1 MLKKFFFLQLSMLVA
16 CQLLA
21 QPVVHKDNTV
31 TFRYENSSAKKVA
44 VDVQFAGRH
53 EMTRDANGV
62 WTITLGPAAPD
73 IYPYCY
79 VVDGIQVMDP
89 EAPEYF
95 PNETFKNSLVEIN
108 GGGESLIH
116 ELRDVPHGAVDNRNY
131 WSESMKTWGNVIVY
145 TPPFYDENPDREY
158 PVMYLISGTTDT
170 EEVYFKVGKVNS
182 ILDNL
187 IAEGLAKEMIVV
199 LPYGNPSKYFP
210 VGTNTFTMG
219 DLFGKD
225 FINDLIPFVE
235 KNYRTVNDRDHRAIG
250 GFSRGG
256 NQGLMLGLVNLD
268 KFSWLCSYS
277 SFTQTNLKNVYDSP
291 DINDRIHLFWLGVGT
306 DDFLYGNAKDYMD
319 FLDSKGIKNTKV
331 FTEGKFGHT
340 WMNARYFLE
349 RTLPLLF
356 QDDKTVSERVA
367 AGTSAAP
374 KILSKNKPDQQKLTS
389 SVMATMFPRQVN
401 SPVYNADGS
410 VTFRIN
416 APEASDVR
424 LAGPLA
430 AVSDKLEKDETG
442 VWSIT
447 LTPKRADLY
456 SYAFIVDGT
465 MIADQANMFLS
476 PDKGFKYSLADVP
489 GIVPALKDIQDVPH
503 GKVAYRWCRVGDKE
517 EPMCVYTPAGYDPQ
531 GEETLPVVYLM
542 PGESDSYESWFRN
555 GRANLIL
562 DNMIAKGLAVR
573 MIAVMPSSSDRAVK
587 SFVDAN
593 YKTSKIAD
601 ACLSFA
607 HQNGEDWNATRDAF
621 VKFVE
626 HLFDSYGEPAVTN
639 INANGFPKILP
650 DNSVIFKM
658 RAAGDAYPVIDLCN
672 SKYPMSYGP
681 DGFWTVR
688 TAPQVPGFHYYNL
701 FVNGVSTA
709 DPASQSYYGC
719 SRMSSAVD
727 IPENGCELFEI
738 QDVPHG
744 QVRELSYYSEY
755 TGSWRPVFVYTPAS
769 YEKGNRKYPVVYIHH
784 GGGEDH
790 RGWIQQGRTA
800 TIMDNLIAEGKAQ
813 EMIVVCVNSNVPAA
827 PGSRGGY
834 SVEGMR
840 PYRSELLQ
848 NIVPFIEKTFRVK
861 ADRHSRAMCGLSMG
875 GGQSWYVGL
884 RSTDVFANI
893 GVFSAGIFGGIQ
905 GVNFDLER
913 ECPGILSNTDGFNKS
928 LDTFFISC
936 GEQDPR
942 ITYTQKAVGN
952 MKDAG
957 VDVTFR
963 SYPGD
968 HEWQVW
974 RKSFSEYA
982 QMLFK

>member
-1 MLKKFFFLQLSMLVA
+1 MKKFISSQLALFAA
-16 CQLLA
+16 CQLFA
-21 QPVVHKDNTV
+21 QPLVHKDNTV
-31 TFRYENSSAKKVA
+31 TFRYHNEAAKQVA

-53 EMTRDANGV
+53 EMSRDENGV
-62 WTITLGPAAPD
+62 WTVTLGPAASD

-79 VVDGIQVMDP
+79 IVDGIQVMDP
-89 EAPEYF
+89 EASEFF
-95 PNETFKNSLVEIN
+95 PNETFKNSLLEVN
-108 GGGESLIH
+108 GQGETLIH
-116 ELRDVPHGAVDNRNY
+116 TLKDVPHGAVDYVKY
-131 WSESMKTWGNVIVY
+131 WSESMKTYANAIVY
-145 TPPFYDENPDREY
+145 TPPFYDRNPQKSY

-170 EEVYFKVGKVNS
+170 EEVYYKVGKVNA

-187 IAEGLAKEMIVV
+187 IADGLAQEMIVV

-210 VGTNTFTMG
+210 AGRNTFMMG

-225 FINDLIPFVE
+225 FVNDLMPYVE
-235 KNYRTVNDRDHRAIG
+235 KNYRTINDRDHRAIG

-277 SFTQTNLKNVYDSP
+277 SFTQTNLKDVYDLE

-319 FLDSKGIKNTKV
+319 FLDSKGIRNTKV

-356 QDDKTVSERVA
+356 QDDDTVSERIA

-389 SVMATMFPRQVN
+389 SVMATLFPRQVN
-401 SPVYNADGS
+401 SPVYNEDGS

-416 APEASDVR
+416 APEASEVK

-430 AVSDKLEKDETG
+430 EAEDKLVKDDTG

-447 LTPKRADLY
+447 VKPQKADLY
-456 SYAFIVDGT
+456 QYAFIVDGT
-465 MIADQANMFLS
+465 LIADQANMFLS
-476 PDKGFKYSLADVP
+476 PDKVFKYSLADLP
-489 GIVPALKDIQDVPH
+489 RTEPSLIDIQDVPH
-503 GKVAYRWCRVGDKE
+503 GKVSYRICHAGNGE
-517 EPMCVYTPAGYDPQ
+517 ETIIVYTPAGYEPQ
-531 GEETLPVVYLM
+531 GSERLPVLYLV
-542 PGESDSYESWFRN
+542 PGEDDTYENWYKT
-555 GRANLIL
+555 GRANVIL
-562 DNMIAKGLAVR
+562 DNLIAKGEASR
-573 MIAVMPSSSDRAVK
+573 MIAVMTGSSDRAVK
-587 SFVDAN
+587 AFVDEN
-593 YKTSKIAD
+593 YNTLKGAD
-601 ACLSFA
+601 DSFTFGHSGSQSWMDARAELGTLLPCLFKKAVS
-607 HQNGEDWNATRDAF
+607 
-621 VKFVE
+621 
-626 HLFDSYGEPAVTN
+626 PVTN
-639 INANGFPKILP
+639 INVSGYPKILA
-650 DNSVIFKM
+650 DNSVVFKF
-658 RAAGDAYPVIDLCN
+658 RAPADACPVIDLCN
-672 SKYPMSYGP
+672 RRYPMSYGP
-681 DGFWTVR
+681 DGMWTVR

-701 FVNGVSTA
+701 IVNGVSTA
-709 DPASQSYYGC
+709 DPASESYYGC
-719 SRMSSAVD
+719 SRMSSAIDV
-727 IPENGCELFEI
+727 PEQGCEMFET
-738 QDVPHG
+738 QEVPHG
-744 QVRELSYYSEY
+744 QVRELSYYSKL

-769 YEKGNRKYPVVYIHH
+769 YEKGHKKYPVVYIHH

-800 TIMDNLIAEGKAQ
+800 TIMDNLIAQGKAE

-834 SVEGMR
+834 SVEGMQ
-840 PYRSELLQ
+840 PYRTELLD
-848 NIVPFIEKTFRVK
+848 NIVPFIEKNFRVK
-861 ADRHSRAMCGLSMG
+861 ADRHNRAMCGLSMG

-884 RSTDVFANI
+884 RAPEVFANI

-913 ECPGILSNTDGFNKS
+913 ECPGILTDTGNFNKS
-928 LDTFFISC
+928 HDTFFVSC

-942 ITYTQKAVGN
+942 ITYTRKAVGN

-974 RKSFSEYA
+974 RKSFTEYA